1 MSERIT
7 QKHLDG
13 MVSRLN
19 RLTNSPQTYMSEIDG
34 KRVINIGHFHI
45 DSAYGGVNLVRTCT
59 NGGGISTPIGGG
71 FCTKRELYDKIYS
84 YIRGIELMQEGE

>member
-1 MSERIT
+1 MERIT

-19 RLTNSPQTYMSEIDG
+19 RLTKSPETYMSEVDG

-45 DSAYGGVNLVRTCT
+45 DSAYGGVSLSRTV
-59 NGGGISTPIGGG
+59 NSGGGISTPLGGG
-71 FCTKRELYDKIYS
+71 FCTKRELYEKIS
-84 YIRGIELMQEGE
+84 AYIRGIELSQEGE